1 MQGENFKGCGPVEFL
16 LEKFPGLKSRK
27 SSGFLGRRPSPR
39 FRGDSD
45 PDDMSGE
52 RQRGKA
58 PMESEAEAER
68 KF

>member
-1 MQGENFKGCGPVEFL
+1 MWQVRAL
-16 LEKFPGLKSRK
+16 PGALFFFCKARTLR
-27 SSGFLGRRPSPR
+27 GAGRPSPR